1 MKIIFTALTALIISG
16 PAAVAT
22 AQEFPGGKPVRILI
36 GFAPGGGTD
45 IQIRQ
50 VAPKLS
56 DVLGVPVVVENR
68 PGASTMLAGQEV
80 ARAAPDGHTLWYSF
94 SGAFAQNPHT
104 LLNMPYD
111 PFKDFTPI
119 SLGARGPQVLVVHP
133 SVPAG
138 SLKEFIAWGKANA
151 GKVSYASFGTGTSSH
166 IFGEMLAQ
174 QTGIDMVHIPYK
186 GVADAAND
194 LFAGRVHMIF
204 DAATSSVGYVRAG
217 KVKIFG
223 VVAEN
228 RMALLPDVP
237 TMNELGT
244 KGIDIIGW
252 LGYFGPAGMRPE
264 LVQRLNAA
272 LAKALA
278 HPEVRDGFARGI
290 YEAVPSTP
298 AELAGIV
305 KDSYDRWG
313 ALIRR
318 AGIKPN

>member
-1 MKIIFTALTALIISG
+1 MKILFFALTTFIGIGL
-16 PAAVAT
+16 AATGA
-22 AQEFPGGKPVRILI
+22 AQEFPAGKPVRVLI

-50 VAPKLS
+50 VAPKLGE
-56 DVLGVPVVVENR
+56 VLGVPVIVENR

-119 SLGARGPQVLVVHP
+119 SLGARGPTVLATHP
-133 SVPAG
+133 SVPTG
-138 SLKEFIAWGKANA
+138 SLKDFIAWGKANA

-204 DAATSSVGYVRAG
+204 DSATSSVGYVRAG
-217 KVKIFG
+217 KLKLFG

-252 LGYFGPAGMRPE
+252 LAYFGPAGMRPE
-264 LVQRLNAA
+264 VVQRLNAA
-272 LAKALA
+272 IARALA
-278 HPEVRDGFARGI
+278 HPEVKDGFERGV
-290 YEAVPSTP
+290 YEAVGSSP
-298 AELAGIV
+298 AELSRIV
-305 KDSYDRWG
+305 RDSYDRWG

-318 AGIKPN
+318 AGIKPS